1 MELKIAQTDA
11 PVQRQQTG
19 TVVVPSP
26 SALAVSYHRSGNVLW
41 AVSTGLSLIIP
52 GLLLLT
58 GVSAR
63 LRRLAHS
70 IGRRWLLTVAT
81 YAVLFTVVTALLTL
95 PLTYYEEYVRQHA
108 YGLSNQTLSRW
119 LGSWLK
125 GVAVSGLGLA
135 LVLWIPYLLLRR
147 SPRRW
152 WLYAGLATVPLATLV
167 LVVTPI
173 WVDPLFNDFGP
184 MKDKAL

>member
-1 MELKIAQTDA
+1 MELRISQSDTTAPARQTE
-11 PVQRQQTG
+11 
-19 TVVVPSP
+19 TVVVPTP

-52 GLLLLT
+52 GLLLFT
-58 GVSAR
+58 GLSAR
-63 LRRLAHS
+63 LRRMAQGA
-70 IGRRWLLTVAT
+70 GRRWILMVAI

-108 YGLSNQTLSRW
+108 YGLSNQSPARW

-152 WLYAGLATVPLATLV
+152 WLYAGLAAVPLATLV

-173 WVDPLFNDFGP
+173 WVDP
-184 MKDKAL
+184 